1 MEDSMLDPP
10 DLVFDEKVS
19 NKRVRDGEEEINIER
34 LEKRPSGILG
44 VNGGGDCDEDRVNEG
59 WAASGGTGG
68 GIIDTFISNVF
79 HQNESVIEGGEVEVR
94 GLMKSDV
101 TDVVVEEK
109 SEDLRIGSSGGHGG
123 DDGGDGES
131 GGGRGGGIINTF
143 ISNMFHQNGNGDDG
157 GDQAKSGLLNE
168 VVEKNEDLDAV
179 GRHSGED
186 GGGGPG
192 GSGERADLVAEKPP
206 EKTNNTVPDLSSK
219 HLTGEKLNMRPDDY
233 SERVFFLNNN

>member
-1 MEDSMLDPP
+1 MEDSMLDLP

-19 NKRVRDGEEEINIER
+19 NKRVRDGEEEINIGR
-34 LEKRPSGILG
+34 LEKRPSGIFG
-44 VNGGGDCDEDRVNEG
+44 VNGGGDCDKDPVNEG
-59 WAASGGTGG
+59 LEASGGGG

-79 HQNESVIEGGEVEVR
+79 HQNESVIEGEVEVG

-109 SEDLRIGSSGGHGG
+109 SEDLCIGSSGGHGG

-143 ISNMFHQNGNGDDG
+143 ISNMFHHNGSGDDG
-157 GDQAKSGLLNE
+157 GDQAKTDLLN
-168 VVEKNEDLDAV
+168 
-179 GRHSGED
+179 ED

-192 GSGERADLVAEKPP
+192 GSVERADLVAEKLP
-206 EKTNNTVPDLSSK
+206 EKTNTVPDLSSK
-219 HLTGEKLNMRPDDY
+219 HLTGQKLNMRPDDY